1 MPRPTGTVRRV
12 TLQPPPGRL
21 QLLLQR
27 TSEEVFEPDAATDV
41 PLVRFSAYT
50 PRQHVYGWVRLHADR
65 LTDLLNAHDELQL
78 IDVEVETL
86 GGNLLGTLDEIL
98 IGRGELIA
106 VQASAPR
113 GQASRRVRTRT
124 HPLAVQAG
132 HYLIYG
138 HLHVPPGLDPLQH
151 ARSRP
156 PMVPLTDAIV
166 EYWEHGTRRHQSTGT
181 IVFNRDVIDSMRIVA
196 DDDLIEGLLQLE

>member
-1 MPRPTGTVRRV
+1 MRRV

-27 TSEEVFEPDAATDV
+27 TSEEVFEPEAATDV

-50 PRQHVYGWVRLHADR
+50 ARQHVYGWVRLRADR

-78 IDVEVETL
+78 LDIEVETL

-98 IGRGELIA
+98 IARDELIA

-113 GQASRRVRTRT
+113 GQVHRRVHTRT
-124 HPLAVQAG
+124 YPLAVQAG
-132 HYLIYG
+132 QYLMYG
-138 HLHVPPGLDPLQH
+138 HLHVPPGLEPLEH
-151 ARSRP
+151 ARTRP
-156 PMVPLTDAIV
+156 PMIPLTDAVI
-166 EYWEHGTRRHQSTGT
+166 EFWEHGNRRHQSSGT
-181 IVFNRDVIDSMRIVA
+181 IVFNREAVDSMRLVA
-196 DDDLIEGLLQLE
+196 DDDLIEGLLQPE